1 MEKEN
6 VLSEKKKYEEGK
18 QGIILEKENILFG
31 KEDERRRKRRK
42 ISRKRKIVAD
52 VACSVHRPGV
62 FLYDNRL
69 RQKKEFEN
77 SDKFSGMY
85 ICVKLVKSLAGRS
98 RNIVCSVFVAEEIW
112 RFDCSQTQINL
123 VSDNFTAICDQ
134 VIT

>member
-1 MEKEN
+1 MCGRTDRWTEIEGS
-6 VLSEKKKYEEGK
+6 LRDPRGPKKDTNL
-18 QGIILEKENILFG
+18 QVIANNPA
-31 KEDERRRKRRK
+31 
-42 ISRKRKIVAD
+42 VAD

-112 RFDCSQTQINL
+112 TFDCSQTQINL